1 MSDTSVLERDRAY
14 MLLLDQ
20 ILSGELGAD
29 QALSERKLADN
40 LQMGR
45 TPVREAI
52 RRMTREGLIEVRPAR
67 GTYVREL
74 TIDEVEEIYEARIGL
89 EGMAAFLAAERG
101 PTEAFATFRQK
112 FEDMI
117 AKPEDFDLADTHKLG
132 QEFHVEIFRAAKNRY
147 LIEIYEPL
155 RLRHRITLGLPRF
168 YNHDWVRE
176 SVKEHLAILDA
187 IVRRESTEARQLICD
202 HLIKGLDVR
211 SKIFDQLAAAHA
223 PGLKQKVA
231 GQ

>member
-14 MLLLDQ
+14 MLLLDL
-20 ILSGELGAD
+20 ILSGELGTD

-74 TIDEVEEIYEARIGL
+74 TMGEVEEIYEARIGL

-101 PTEAFATFRQK
+101 PTEAFPEFRKK
-112 FEDMI
+112 FEAMI
-117 AKPEDFDLADTHKLG
+117 ANPADFDLAETHKVG
-132 QEFHVEIFRAAKNRY
+132 QEFHVEVFRAAKNSY
-147 LIEIYEPL
+147 LFEIYEPL
-155 RLRHRITLGLPRF
+155 RLRHRVTLGLPRF
-168 YNHDWVRE
+168 YNHEWVRE

-187 IVRRESTEARQLICD
+187 IERRDSAEARQLICD

-211 SKIFDQLAAAHA
+211 SRIFDQLAASYQ
-223 PGLKQKVA
+223 PVLKKKVA
-231 GQ
+231 G

>member
-1 MSDTSVLERDRAY
+1 MSDTSVLESDRAY
-14 MLLLDQ
+14 TLLLDL
-20 ILSGELGAD
+20 ILSGELGTE

-74 TIDEVEEIYEARIGL
+74 TMGEVEEIYEARIGL

-101 PTEAFATFRQK
+101 PTEAFATFRKQ

-117 AKPEDFDLADTHKLG
+117 ARPEDFDLAETHQAG
-132 QEFHVEIFRAAKNRY
+132 QDFHVEIFRAAKNRY
-147 LIEIYEPL
+147 LFEIYEPL
-155 RLRHRITLGLPRF
+155 RLRHRVTLGLPRF
-168 YNHDWVRE
+168 YNHEWVRE

-187 IVRRESTEARQLICD
+187 IERGDSVEARQLICD

-211 SKIFDQLAAAHA
+211 SRIFDQLAAAHQ
-223 PGLKQKVA
+223 PVLKKKAV
-231 GQ
+231 G